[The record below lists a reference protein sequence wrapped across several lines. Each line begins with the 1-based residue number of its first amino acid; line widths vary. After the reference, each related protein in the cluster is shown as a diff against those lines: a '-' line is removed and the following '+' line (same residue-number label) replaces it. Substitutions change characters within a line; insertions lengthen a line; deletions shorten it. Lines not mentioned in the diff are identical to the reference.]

1 MPTIKLSDDHSAEVR
16 EVDDMRRGDI
26 RAAFKLADLDGA
38 ASQNGQLGMD
48 TVGALQDAVLVRFI
62 ASWTLLNA
70 DGNPLPI
77 TMKTVKGLRLKDYN
91 PLAVAVAPVLTEVM
105 SGQQE
110 TTPDPTSEEPSSTS
124 DGLALMND

>member
-1 MPTIKLSDDHSAEVR
+1 MPTIQLSGDNSAEVR
-16 EVDDMRRGDI
+16 DIEDMRRGDV

-38 ASQNGQLGMD
+38 ATKDGQLGMD
-48 TVGALQDAVLVRFI
+48 TVGALQDAVLVRFVV
-62 ASWTLLNA
+62 SWTLLND

-91 PLAVAVAPVLTEVM
+91 PLATAVAPVLTEVM

-110 TTPDPTSEEPSSTS
+110 TPDPPPEAPSSTS
-124 DGLALMND
+124 DGTDLTND